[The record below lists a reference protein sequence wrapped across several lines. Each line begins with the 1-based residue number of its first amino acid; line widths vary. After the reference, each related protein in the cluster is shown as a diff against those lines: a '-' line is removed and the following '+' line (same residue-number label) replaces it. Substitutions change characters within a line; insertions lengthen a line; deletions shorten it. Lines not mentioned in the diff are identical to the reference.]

1 MAQAAPGTVIR
12 VAIADDQML
21 VRAGFAALLAAEDD
35 MEVAGEA
42 ADGAE
47 AVRLACLQK
56 PDVMLMDIRMPG
68 MDGIEAT
75 RRIAA
80 NPDLA
85 GVHVVILTTFQLDE
99 YIFEALRAGA
109 SGFLVKDTDAAE
121 LLRAV
126 RVAAS
131 GEALLSPTVT
141 RRLISEFAARTR
153 EARHVTGADELT
165 PREREVVALIATGL
179 SNEEIAGRLYVSQS
193 TVKTHANR
201 AMMKVGARDR
211 AQLVVFAYQAGL
223 ARVLRLSGK
232 KRRCQPAGAAQ

>member
-1 MAQAAPGTVIR
+1 MTRLIR

-42 ADGAE
+42 ADGE
-47 AVRLACLQK
+47 DAVRLARREK
-56 PDVMLMDIRMPG
+56 PDVLLMDIRMPG

-80 NPDLA
+80 DPQLT
-85 GVHVVILTTFQLDE
+85 GVHVVILTTFQLDD
-99 YIFEALRAGA
+99 YIFEGLRAGA
-109 SGFLVKDTDAAE
+109 AGFLVKDTDAAE

-126 RVAAS
+126 RVAAG

-141 RRLISEFAARTR
+141 RRLISEFASRTR
-153 EARHVTGADELT
+153 EVRHVTGVDELT

-179 SNEEIAGRLYVSQS
+179 SNSEIAGRLFVSQS

-201 AMMKVGARDR
+201 AMMKLGARDR

-223 ARVLRLSGK
+223 AQV
-232 KRRCQPAGAAQ
+232 